1 MMTSS
6 SVPES
11 KFGGHPDRSRRE
23 RSMVDMY
30 LVGVWPMVFDLEHI
44 NWGVLRKV
52 HVDPACIMEYCDGRS
67 V

>member
-1 MMTSS
+1 
-6 SVPES
+6 
-11 KFGGHPDRSRRE
+11 
-23 RSMVDMY
+23 MVDMY